1 MYNTN
6 FVVRYRDIENELISN
21 LHRIEIKKQAKEL
34 ALEKEK
40 EVKALAETP
49 AKKKGG
55 RKKAVKVDAV
65 TTDTKVDQVVPLV
78 EVEAVAVT
86 EAPKKRGR
94 KKVTKTVS
102 EPVSEEPVIKVDQ
115 NTVASEPAKL
125 NVAEDEDET
134 EDLDLEYTI
143 EDVHLI
149 CEKLYRDELLSVFE
163 VDTINDPNMDTG
175 IKRVIERMIDNA
187 NFKQLLED
195 IKHEI
200 IDTSKFTGTPTEIQ
214 NLERNS
220 EYLIFITLFSQ
231 HVFYITHKCI
241 CQLFTV
247 NEIDSE
253 LINQLKNKTISLF
266 KK

>member
-40 EVKALAETP
+40 EIKAIVETP

-55 RKKAVKVDAV
+55 RKKNTKA
-65 TTDTKVDQVVPLV
+65 TDNVEPNIKIDQVAP
-78 EVEAVAVT
+78 VA
-86 EAPKKRGR
+86 EEPKKRGR
-94 KKVTKTVS
+94 KKAVKTILVPEPEPEPIS
-102 EPVSEEPVIKVDQ
+102 EPVIIVDQ
-115 NTVASEPAKL
+115 NSSTAEPVKNDA
-125 NVAEDEDET
+125 VEVQDET
-134 EDLDLEYTI
+134 EDLDLEYTL
-143 EDVHLI
+143 EDVHII

-247 NEIDSE
+247 NEIDPE
-253 LINQLKNKTISLF
+253 LINQLKTKTISLF